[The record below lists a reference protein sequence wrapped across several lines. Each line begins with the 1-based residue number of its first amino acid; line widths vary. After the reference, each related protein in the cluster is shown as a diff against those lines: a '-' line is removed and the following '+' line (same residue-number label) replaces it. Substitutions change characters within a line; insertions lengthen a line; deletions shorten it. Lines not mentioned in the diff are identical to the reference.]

1 MKIDLANVIGMPVKA
16 ELEFASGLRLFFLLL
31 VITLLQPPPILVVP
45 GPPRTVET
53 EHPVLGV
60 HTRLTDEVE
69 EWKIQRTLQMVREMG
84 APWIVEFFPWAYY
97 QGEDGGIA
105 WRHPDMVVN
114 HASAQ
119 GLKVIARI
127 GLTPEWARPE
137 DTPLTYLDETA
148 YDDFAAFAAAFAR
161 RYRGQVGYLIVG
173 NEPNLSYE
181 WGYRNTTPEDYVELL
196 KAVYPAVKAA
206 NPDMTVLAGA
216 LAPTLEPPGSPWGLN
231 DLLYLE
237 GMYDAGAADY
247 FDGLAAHT
255 YGLTFPPDAEPG
267 PELLNFRRIEL
278 LREIMVAHNDE
289 ETEIYI
295 TEAGWNDHPR
305 WTRAVRPGQ
314 RIAYTLDAIRYAEEN
329 WPYVRVVG
337 IWAFRYPAPTKS
349 YMDYYT
355 LVTPEFI
362 AKPIYR
368 ELQTFTGNAE

>member
-1 MKIDLANVIGMPVKA
+1 MRIDLANVIGVPAKA
-16 ELEFASGLRLFFLLL
+16 ELEFAFGLRLFFLLL
-31 VITLLQPPPILVVP
+31 IVTLLQPPPILVVP
-45 GPPRTVET
+45 GPPQTVET

-181 WGYRNTTPEDYVELL
+181 WGYRSTTPEDYVELL
-196 KAVYPAVKAA
+196 KVVYPAVKAA

-237 GMYDAGAADY
+237 GMYEAGAAEY

-278 LREIMVAHNDE
+278 LREIMVAHDDE

-355 LVTPEFI
+355 LVNPEFI